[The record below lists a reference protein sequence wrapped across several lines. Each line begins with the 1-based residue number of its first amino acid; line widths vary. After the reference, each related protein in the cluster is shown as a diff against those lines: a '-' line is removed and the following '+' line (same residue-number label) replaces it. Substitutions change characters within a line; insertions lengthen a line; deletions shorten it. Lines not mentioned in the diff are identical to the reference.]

1 MFLHLDLRIDDL
13 LCISK
18 ECFYWL
24 LFHVLPVVVF
34 ECKWNFWKV
43 FMGCEQWLLEVS
55 WGLHRSV
62 AFPRVS
68 EEELRRGRQS
78 RPPSLSEAACSSS
91 CEAGP

>member
-43 FMGCEQWLLEVS
+43 FMGCEQ
-55 WGLHRSV
+55 
-62 AFPRVS
+62 
-68 EEELRRGRQS
+68 
-78 RPPSLSEAACSSS
+78 C
-91 CEAGP
+91 C